1 MPRLSGFGMID
12 LQDFDFLT
20 GAPAFELIRKLLQG
34 KRQVSLIPE
43 LDPRSA
49 SSNRLS
55 KSLSRLAFRDQLI
68 QEETGEQS
76 LYLAWLFVEG
86 KLINGQLMR
95 APLILKPV
103 GLERI
108 DSQWKLNSSESWRW
122 NPAFLLAWR
131 HATKQRL
138 PDDFSDEQLENL
150 PADPTEFR
158 ITLNQIVQSNFS
170 IQVQS
175 NLFEDR
181 IQNFPN
187 SQIQVDQNQY
197 QEGKLTLKPYAVLG
211 PFAQKGSFLFSDYEE
226 LNAEGQD
233 MSLEDLFSA
242 HFEAPENRPFPREDA
257 MFPIFP
263 LDASQENVFL
273 KVRQSKSMVVEGPP
287 GTGKSQLISNLVSD
301 FIARGKKVLVVS
313 QKRAALDVVFERMA
327 KVGFGQF
334 LALVHDFQG
343 DRNLLFE
350 KIKKQI
356 ESIEAYQ
363 EQNRGIDAIHL
374 EREIS
379 RNSRSI
385 ARLSDKLEDFRQAL
399 FDTSIVGMP
408 IKAMYLNADLE
419 KPAQKSRSLLKLN
432 QEQAK
437 TFEQDFKIY
446 ARYQERFEAS
456 FWNERKSF
464 AQVQAADFPRIS
476 QAIWEVE
483 GFRKQLLEL
492 DSSGLAK
499 KQVSTELQIQNQLQ
513 KFHRAY
519 NSLQQLSSEK
529 LDSHLIL
536 EKEQVKKLRKQQLFL
551 IEEKK
556 QLAQLKFELKA
567 DPQAYQVELEVL
579 LSKSQSFFGKLWAN
593 LNHSKY
599 PLVFELLKANELK
612 LGSGILGD
620 IQEELQIRIQLQ
632 EEKQAIPQS
641 LAIPF
646 SEDAEKDIHRLNLAL
661 DWINAWQELGDW
673 HSLLDP
679 TNDLFRQLEIWM
691 EVLEKGSTSWTF
703 WKTWLSE
710 SQIQLLL
717 EQGLSSCIPENE
729 LNWNAVYTE
738 LVAFDRF
745 LLGWDNQSLGLEL
758 WQEFPEESTADQ
770 VHIFWNGW
778 YLAWISE
785 LERRFPVLAEAG
797 SLKMESEL
805 EELRKSILEKRSLSQ
820 HIALLRLREQM
831 CQHLEYNRLGN
842 RVTYRELFHQVS
854 KKRQRWAI
862 RKLVQE
868 LDDEV
873 FKLLPCWL
881 ASPETVSAL
890 FPLKNQFDLVI
901 FDEASQWPVELGLP
915 AMLRGKQV
923 VIAGD
928 GKQLRP
934 SDFYQVKWESE
945 EEGLEF
951 EAESLLELAGNFFE
965 SARLKGHYRS
975 ADPALIHFSNTH
987 FYEGQLE
994 TLPDYATIQSG
1005 KTPFF
1010 WEKVEGIWENQVNQV
1025 EADAVLTRVR
1035 QIQKDSLGDSIGI
1048 VTGNYFQMDLIR
1060 EKLWKE
1066 GLRQAGIKVRNIEN
1080 VQGDE
1085 FDQVILSLGYAPNRE
1100 GKLVTNFGLLSKSG
1114 AENRLNVAISRA
1126 RKQLHLISSIN
1137 PEDFRPGQL
1146 QNPGLSLLRSY
1157 LIWVQKQS
1165 KQRAV
1170 PAPEV
1175 ETEKFEIDWSLKKK
1189 LMESDPTYSSH
1200 IPSAVMDL
1208 LRVDSSGDQVAILTD
1223 DQRFFNSP
1231 TAKAALA
1238 YHPILLE
1245 EKGWKWKMVWSREGS
1260 MKA

>member
-49 SSNRLS
+49 SSNQLS

-108 DSQWKLNSSESWRW
+108 DAQWKLNSSEPWRW

-138 PDDFSDEQLENL
+138 PDNFSDEQLENL

-158 ITLNQIVQSNFS
+158 TSLNQIVQNNFS

-181 IQNFPN
+181 IQSFPN
-187 SQIQVDQNQY
+187 SQIQSDQNQY

-242 HFEAPENRPFPREDA
+242 HFEVPENRPFPREDA

-273 KVRQSKSMVVEGPP
+273 KVRQGKSMVVEGPP

-343 DRNLLFE
+343 DRNQLFE

-379 RNSRSI
+379 RYSRGI

-399 FDTSIVGMP
+399 FDNSMAGMP
-408 IKAMYLNADLE
+408 IKAMYLNVDLE
-419 KPAQKSRSLLKLN
+419 KPALKSSSLLKLN

-446 ARYQERFEAS
+446 ARYQERFEPS

-499 KQVSTELQIQNQLQ
+499 KEVSTELQIQNKLQ

-519 NSLQQLSSEK
+519 NSLQQLNSEK

-536 EKEQVKKLRKQQLFL
+536 DKEQVKKLRKQQLFL
-551 IEEKK
+551 VEEKK

-567 DPQAYQVELEVL
+567 EPQAYQVELEVL
-579 LSKSQSFFGKLWAN
+579 LSKSQSFFGKFWAN
-593 LNHSKY
+593 LNQSKY

-612 LGSGILGD
+612 LGPSILRD

-646 SEDAEKDIHRLNLAL
+646 SEDAEVDINRLNLAL
-661 DWINAWQELGDW
+661 DWINASQELGDW
-673 HSLLDP
+673 YSLLNS
-679 TNDLFRQLEIWM
+679 TNDVFGQLKIWM
-691 EVLEKGSTSWTF
+691 GVLENGSASWTF
-703 WKTWLSE
+703 WNTWLSE
-710 SQIQLLL
+710 SQIQSLL

-745 LLGWDNQSLGLEL
+745 LLGWDNQNLGLEL
-758 WQEFPEESTADQ
+758 WQEFPKESTAVKVQ
-770 VHIFWNGW
+770 IFWNGW
-778 YLAWISE
+778 FLAWIAE

-805 EELRKSILEKRSLSQ
+805 EELRIAILEKRSLSQ
-820 HIALLRLREQM
+820 HMALLRLREQM
-831 CQHLEYNRLGN
+831 SQHLEYNRLGN
-842 RVTYRELFHQVS
+842 RVTYRELLHQVS

-868 LDDEV
+868 LGEEV

-890 FPLKNQFDLVI
+890 FPLRNQFDLVI
-901 FDEASQWPVELGLP
+901 FDEASQCPVELGLP

-928 GKQLRP
+928 SKQLRP

-994 TLPDYATIQSG
+994 TLPDYSIIQAG
-1005 KTPFF
+1005 KTPFS

-1035 QIQKDSLGDSIGI
+1035 QIQKDFSGDSIGI
-1048 VTGNYFQMDLIR
+1048 VTGNYFQMELIR
-1060 EKLWKE
+1060 EKLWKAGVE
-1066 GLRQAGIKVRNIEN
+1066 QTGIKVRNIEN

-1126 RKQLHLISSIN
+1126 RKQLHLISSID

-1157 LIWVQKQS
+1157 LIWVREQS
-1165 KQRAV
+1165 KQRAI

-1175 ETEKFEIDWSLKKK
+1175 EAEKFEIDWSLKKK
-1189 LMESDPTYSSH
+1189 LMESDPAYSSH

-1208 LRVDSSGDQVAILTD
+1208 LRADPSGDQVAVLTD